1 MSKLK
6 LSMAIGNYDRAR
18 PLFDGAVQIDGVDP
32 VFMQLPPEEIFF
44 RAFRT
49 MDFDICEL
57 SMSSF
62 TVKTAL
68 GDCPY
73 VGVPAFV
80 SRAFRHNSIYV
91 RTDRIK
97 TPADLKGKRI
107 GLPEYQLTA
116 CVWARAILEDDHGVK
131 PSDVI
136 WVRGG
141 IDDPSRPEK
150 ITIKLPP
157 GVRLE
162 NAPEGKTISQ
172 LLEAGDIDAFIAP
185 RVPRLAGK
193 NNPNIG
199 WLFRDPIAAG
209 KDYYKRTGIFP
220 IMHVTGIRRTL
231 VEQHP
236 WLPGRGAQGVRAGQD
251 EMPGGAGGHRDQQVH
266 AAVCRRAAQGRA
278 RIDGTRL
285 LVLWPRAQPQGAGDF
300 PAPPSFGRAVA
311 APGHAGGDVPSL
323 DARELHDLR
332 PSLLCRQIGA
342 ILPDCGC
349 LLSSG
354 VTPRLDGGAHE
365 DCIDSHVGRAARR
378 PGLRATN
385 TQQGATIRR
394 QAKANRR
401 AEEKSP

>member
-1 MSKLK
+1 
-6 LSMAIGNYDRAR
+6 
-18 PLFDGAVQIDGVDP
+18 
-32 VFMQLPPEEIFF
+32 
-44 RAFRT
+44 

-62 TVKTAL
+62 TVKTAQ
-68 GDCPY
+68 GTNPY

-97 TPADLKGKRI
+97 KPDDLKGKRI

-116 CVWARAILEDDHGVK
+116 CVWARVFLEHDHGIK

-141 IDDPSRPEK
+141 IDDPTRPEK

-157 GVRLE
+157 DVKLE

-172 LLEAGDIDAFIAP
+172 LLESGDIDAFIAP

-209 KDYYKRTGIFP
+209 TDYYKRTGIFP

-236 WLPGRGAQGVRAGQD
+236 WLP
-251 EMPGGAGGHRDQQVH
+251 
-266 AAVCRRAAQGRA
+266 AAVLKAFEQSKAKCLEELEDTATSKCTLAVRRRAAQGRA
-278 RIDGTRL
+278 RIDGTRF
-285 LVLWPRAQPQGAGDF
+285 LVLRPRAQPQGAGDL
-300 PAPPSFGRAVA
+300 PAPSPQRGTVVT
-311 APGHAGGDVPSL
+311 PGDTGGDVSPL
-323 DARELHDLR
+323 DARDIHDLSEVS
-332 PSLLCRQIGA
+332 P
-342 ILPDCGC
+342 LP
-349 LLSSG
+349 LLSS
-354 VTPRLDGGAHE
+354 PPAR
-365 DCIDSHVGRAARR
+365 GRQWRELTASSAASAVSPVR
-378 PGLRATN
+378 PA
-385 TQQGATIRR
+385 A
-394 QAKANRR
+394 
-401 AEEKSP
+401 PW